1 MVTAYQKAKRRRSF
15 AQDGDWAEKNLWAA
29 AAGNLIL
36 MWQCKQIMAMAGWL
50 HLVWSG

>member
-1 MVTAYQKAKRRRSF
+1 MANSF
-15 AQDGDWAEKNLWAA
+15 RLSTKNGFYEIIIINLWGA